1 MLEKLGVVICDRNSP
16 TPLKLVFQVYKGVET
31 RVHGFVQVQ
40 ADGGYILG
48 KITSVRFY
56 NDYFTDQV
64 FVEHFIRNEEK
75 VEERYPINKHMIKLA
90 FVQSLG
96 IWKENR
102 FHAPVVPPL
111 PGAIV
116 TEADPAIFAKYLGV
130 NPHGLYLGKAL
141 NQGTISVILDPNKL
155 LSHHIAI
162 LGATGSGK
170 SYTNGV
176 LCEELLDLGIPVVVI
191 DPHGE
196 YESLSEK
203 NSNIREI
210 EEMQRFGVSPKNYKI
225 REYAPSFAKKT
236 WQKALTIDI
245 SELNHE
251 ILGELIGLNSDA
263 QFDLLYLSI
272 KTLKERFG
280 ESELSLS
287 RLLDFIEIVGK
298 EHSGNRTVMTLKRR
312 ISVLSKLG
320 IFGRGFDVKELVQK
334 RSLAIIDLSDDVE
347 ERLKRALCAA
357 ILNRLFE
364 ARKNNAIP
372 PFFVVVEESH
382 RFCPQDI
389 DCASKQVIRRLARE
403 GRKFGVAVCLT
414 SQRIIGLDKD
424 SFSQCGTKIT
434 LRIDNKSDLDYIRPY
449 LAFSYP
455 EEFEMIPTLPEG
467 VAIISGVCVR
477 TPIVFRVRV
486 RKSMHKGT
494 SAQFI
499 EPLEVKMCE
508 EKSPV

>member
-1 MLEKLGVVICDRNSP
+1 MLKKLGVVICDRKSP
-16 TPLKLVFQVYKGVET
+16 TPLKWSFQVYKGVET
-31 RVHGFVQVQ
+31 RAHEFVQVQ

-48 KITSVRFY
+48 KTTSIRFY
-56 NDYFTDQV
+56 NDYFADQV
-64 FVEHFIRNEEK
+64 FVEHFIKNEEQ
-75 VEERYPINKHMIKLA
+75 VEERYPTQKHMIKLA

-116 TEADPAIFAKYLGV
+116 AEADPTIFAKYLGV
-130 NPHGLYLGKAL
+130 NPHGVYLGKAL
-141 NQGTISVILDPNKL
+141 NQESIRVLVDPNQL

-176 LCEELLDLGIPVVVI
+176 LCEELLDLGVPIVVI

-210 EEMQRFGVSPKNYKI
+210 EEMQRFGVSPKNYKV
-225 REYAPSFAKKT
+225 REYAPPFAKKT

-245 SELNHE
+245 SELDHE
-251 ILGELIGLNSDA
+251 MLGELIGLSSDA
-263 QFDLLYLSI
+263 QLDLLYLSI

-280 ESELSLS
+280 KSELSFS

-298 EHSGNRTVMTLKRR
+298 EHADRRTMMALKRR

-334 RSLAIIDLSDDVE
+334 RSLTIIDLSEDVE

-364 ARKNNAIP
+364 ARKNKKIP
-372 PFFVVVEESH
+372 PLFVVVEESH
-382 RFCPQDI
+382 RFCPQDD
-389 DCASKQVIRRLARE
+389 DCASKQVIRRLTRE
-403 GRKFGVAVCLT
+403 GRKFGLSVCLT

-424 SFSQCGTKIT
+424 SFSQCGTKVT

-449 LAFSYP
+449 LAFSNP

-477 TPIVFRVRV
+477 TPVVFRVRV

-499 EPLEVKMCE
+499 ESLEGKTH
-508 EKSPV
+508 EKYTI